1 MQAPPSEPILPQA
14 PSMVDRMLAL
24 PKELATRATLYVA
37 FIYAKQPARIKQVL
51 NRVYINTQNVD
62 DDLVRLLS

>member
-1 MQAPPSEPILPQA
+1 MLPQA
-14 PSMVDRMLAL
+14 PSMINRMMAL
-24 PKELATRATLYVA
+24 PKELATRASLYVA

-62 DDLVRLLS
+62 HDLVRLPSV